1 MFSGF
6 FIARPKFAFVISI
19 VIVLAGLIAIRSI
32 PVAEFPDIA
41 PPQVQVTASY
51 PGADAQVVQEAVA
64 APIEAEVNGVD
75 GMLYMSSTSS
85 NGGGYALTITFAVG
99 TDPDIAAVNV
109 QNRVAIAQS
118 RLPQDVV
125 RQGVVTRKQSSNM
138 LMVVNLTSPEGTRDG
153 LFLSNYA
160 SIHLQDAL
168 SRLSGVGNVAQFGAL
183 DYGMRVWLDPN
194 RLAALKLTATDVAG
208 AIRAQNVQATAGE
221 LGAPPFG
228 GGVSAGGNVSPPG
241 GASSGDGARPGGDTP
256 SGSSASP
263 SGDGAR
269 SDGGTPPG
277 GALSGGASLDDAPQF
292 QYAVRARGRLASVE
306 EFANVIVRANPDGSF
321 VRLRDVA
328 RVELGSQVY
337 NAVSKLN
344 NRPAA
349 MIALYQ
355 SPGANALTVA
365 DAVHARLAALSQRF
379 PPDVEYKVLYDT
391 TQAVRASVREVVQ
404 TLFLTFV
411 LVVAVTFLFLGDWRS
426 TLIPTLAIPVSLI
439 GAYAALY
446 ALGFSANMI
455 TLFATILA
463 IGVVVDDSIVV
474 VENVQRV
481 MSETGQEARAAT
493 RQAMG
498 EVTGPVVATTLVLL
512 AVFVP
517 VSFMPGITGELYKQF
532 SVTICVAVVLS
543 SVNAL
548 TLSPALCALLL
559 EPPAA
564 GARPGRF
571 ARLVGRMR
579 DGYAGLVGGMI
590 RRSGLSMLLFAAF
603 AGGAVFLFRAAPT
616 GFLPLED
623 KGAFF
628 VNVQLP
634 AGASLARTEAAVER
648 ASAMVRDV
656 DGVTDVISVAGF
668 SLLGGAASNSAL
680 IIPILAHWD
689 ERTAPALRWYVILGE
704 INRRL
709 ATLLEA
715 DAFAFPPP
723 PIIGVGMSGGIEAQL
738 QDFAG
743 RSPQDL
749 AAALR
754 ALVFNANQDPALANV
769 FSTYAA
775 NVPQLFLH
783 IDRDKA
789 EALGVPVAEIFSVL
803 QASLGSSYVND
814 FNLFGKVYR
823 VILQAEA
830 RYRNTVEDVG
840 RLHVR
845 NAAGDM
851 IPLRALVADVET
863 ILGPLSISRYNQ
875 VQAAALSGS
884 NRAGFSTGEAIGAL
898 EALAGRVLPEG
909 YAIEWTGTSR
919 QELEAGGLVAVIFAL
934 ALVFAYLFL
943 VAQYESWST
952 PVPVVLSVVI
962 AVFGAL
968 VPLVA
973 LPFLD
978 NNLYAQIGMVML
990 IGLASKNAILI
1001 VEFAKVRRDAG
1012 VPAAEAAVSAAR
1024 LRFRAVMMTALSF
1037 ILGVLP
1043 LVFAS
1048 GAGAASRTS
1057 IGYVVL
1063 SGMVAATVVGVVF
1076 VPVLYRVVERVVG
1089 GRGAAGEV
1097 QQRPVG
1103 ADSA

>member
-168 SRLSGVGNVAQFGAL
+168 SRLPGVGNVAQFGAL

-228 GGVSAGGNVSPPG
+228 GG
-241 GASSGDGARPGGDTP
+241 
-256 SGSSASP
+256 
-263 SGDGAR
+263 
-269 SDGGTPPG
+269 
-277 GALSGGASLDDAPQF
+277 ASLDDAPQF

-321 VRLRDVA
+321 VRLNDVA

-404 TLFLTFV
+404 TLFITFV

-481 MSETGQEARAAT
+481 MAETGQEARAAT

-559 EPPAA
+559 KPPAA
-564 GARPGRF
+564 GARPGLF
-571 ARLVGRMR
+571 ARMVGRMR
-579 DGYAGLVGGMI
+579 DGYAGLVGRMI

-648 ASAMVRDV
+648 ASAMVREV
-656 DGVTDVISVAGF
+656 EGVTDVISVAGF

-689 ERTAPALRWYVILGE
+689 ERTAPGLRWYVILGE

-830 RYRNTVEDVG
+830 RYRNTVEDIG

-909 YAIEWTGTSR
+909 YTIEWTGTSR

-962 AVFGAL
+962 AVFGA
-968 VPLVA
+968 LVA

-1048 GAGAASRTS
+1048 GAGAASRTA

-1076 VPVLYRVVERVVG
+1076 VPVLYWVVERVVG
-1089 GRGAAGEV
+1089 GWGAGEV
-1097 QQRPVG
+1097 QQRPAGVDP
-1103 ADSA
+1103 A

>member
-1 MFSGF
+1 MFSAF
-6 FIARPKFAFVISI
+6 FIGRPKFAFVISI
-19 VIVLAGLIAIRSI
+19 VIVLAGLIAVRSI
-32 PVAEFPDIA
+32 PVAEFPEIA

-99 TDPDIAAVNV
+99 TDPDLAAVNV

-125 RQGVVTRKQSSNM
+125 RQGIITRKQSSNM

-160 SIHLQDAL
+160 SIHLQDPLA
-168 SRLSGVGNVAQFGAL
+168 RLKGVGNVAQFGAL

-221 LGAPPFG
+221 LGAPPFEYM
-228 GGVSAGGNVSPPG
+228 SP
-241 GASSGDGARPGGDTP
+241 SGDSARPGGDTP
-256 SGSSASP
+256 SAGSAS
-263 SGDGAR
+263 
-269 SDGGTPPG
+269 SDG
-277 GALSGGASLDDAPQF
+277 APQF

-306 EFANVIVRANPDGSF
+306 EFGNVIVRANPDGSF

-344 NRPAA
+344 NHPAA
-349 MIALYQ
+349 MVAVYQ

-365 DAVHARLAALSQRF
+365 DAVHARLATLSQRF

-391 TQAVRASVREVVQ
+391 TAAVRASVREVVQ
-404 TLFLTFV
+404 TLFITFV
-411 LVVAVTFLFLGDWRS
+411 LVVAVTFLFLADWRS

-474 VENVQRV
+474 VENVQRI
-481 MSETGQEARAAT
+481 MAETGQEARAAT

-517 VSFMPGITGELYKQF
+517 VSFMPGITGALYKQF

-559 EPPAA
+559 KPPAA

-571 ARLVGRMR
+571 ARMVGKVR
-579 DGYAGLVGGMI
+579 DGYAGLVGRMI
-590 RRSGLSMLLFAAF
+590 RRSGISMLLFAAF

-648 ASAMVRDV
+648 ASELVREV
-656 DGVTDVISVAGF
+656 EGVTDVISVAGF

-689 ERTAPALRWYVILGE
+689 ERTAPGLRWYVILGE

-723 PIIGVGMSGGIEAQL
+723 PITGVGTSGGIEAQL

-754 ALVFNANQDPALANV
+754 ALVFNANQDPALTGV

-775 NVPQLFLH
+775 NVPQLFLD

-803 QASLGSSYVND
+803 QASLGSSYIND

-823 VILQAEA
+823 VIIQAEA
-830 RYRNTVEDVG
+830 RYRNTVEDIG

-884 NRAGFSTGEAIGAL
+884 NREGFSTGEAIRAL
-898 EALAGRVLPEG
+898 EAVAGRVLPEG

-919 QELEAGGLVAVIFAL
+919 QELEAGGLVVVVFAL

-952 PVPVVLSVVI
+952 PVAVILSVVI

-968 VPLVA
+968 VPLVL

-1012 VPAAEAAVSAAR
+1012 LPAAEAAVSAAR

-1057 IGYVVL
+1057 IGFVVL
-1063 SGMVAATVVGVVF
+1063 SGMVAATVIGVVF
-1076 VPVLYRVVERVVG
+1076 VPVLYWVVERVVG
-1089 GRGAAGEV
+1089 GRGDGEV
-1097 QQRPVG
+1097 AGTGEPG
-1103 ADSA
+1103 

>member
-1 MFSGF
+1 MLSGF
-6 FIARPKFAFVISI
+6 FIDRPRFAFVISI

-41 PPQVQVTASY
+41 PPQVQVTTSY

-75 GMLYMSSTSS
+75 GMLSMSSTSS
-85 NGGGYALTITFAVG
+85 NGGGYALTVTFAVG
-99 TDPDIAAVNV
+99 TDPDLAAVNV

-125 RQGVVTRKQSSNM
+125 RQGIVTRKQSSNM
-138 LMVVNLTSPEGTRDG
+138 LMVVNLTSPEGTHDG

-168 SRLSGVGNVAQFGAL
+168 SRLDGVGNVAQFGAL

-208 AIRAQNVQATAGE
+208 AIRAQNVQAAAGA

-228 GGVSAGGNVSPPG
+228 GALRSGAGTSPSGG
-241 GASSGDGARPGGDTP
+241 GASSDD
-256 SGSSASP
+256 
-263 SGDGAR
+263 
-269 SDGGTPPG
+269 
-277 GALSGGASLDDAPQF
+277 GASLDAGASLHDAPQF

-306 EFANVIVRANPDGSF
+306 EFGNVIVRAEADGSF

-328 RVELGSQVY
+328 RIELGSQVY
-337 NAVSKLN
+337 DAVSKLDH
-344 NRPAA
+344 RPAA
-349 MIALYQ
+349 MIAVYQ

-365 DAVHARLAALSQRF
+365 DAIHARLAALSERF

-391 TQAVRASVREVVQ
+391 TQAVRASLREVVR
-404 TLFLTFV
+404 TLFITFV
-411 LVVAVTFLFLGDWRS
+411 LVVAVTFLFLADWRS

-446 ALGFSANMI
+446 AVGFSANMI
-455 TLFATILA
+455 TLFATLLA

-474 VENVQRV
+474 VENVQRI
-481 MSETGQEARAAT
+481 MAETGQEARAAT
-493 RQAMG
+493 RQAMR

-517 VSFMPGITGELYKQF
+517 VSFMPGITGALYTQF
-532 SVTICVAVVLS
+532 SVTLCVAVVLS

-559 EPPAA
+559 RPPAA

-571 ARLVGRMR
+571 ARMVGKVR
-579 DGYAGLVGGMI
+579 DGYARLVGGMI
-590 RRSGLSMLLFAAF
+590 RRAGVSMLVFAVI
-603 AGGAVFLFRAAPT
+603 AGGAVLLFRAAPT

-628 VNVQLP
+628 VDVQLP

-648 ASAMVRDV
+648 ASAMVREV
-656 DGVTDVISVAGF
+656 EGVTDVISVAGF
-668 SLLGGAASNSAL
+668 SLLGGAASNRAL
-680 IIPILAHWD
+680 LIPILAHWD

-709 ATLLEA
+709 ATLIEA
-715 DAFAFPPP
+715 EAFAFPPP
-723 PIIGVGMSGGIEAQL
+723 PIIGVGTSGGIEAQL
-738 QDFAG
+738 QDFGG

-775 NVPQLFLH
+775 NVPQLFLD

-789 EALGVPVAEIFSVL
+789 EALGVPVAEVFSVL

-814 FNLFGKVYR
+814 FTLFGKVYR

-830 RYRNTVEDVG
+830 RYRDTVEDIG

-863 ILGPLSISRYNQ
+863 VLGPLAISRYNQ
-875 VQAAALSGS
+875 APSAALSGS
-884 NRAGFSTGEAIGAL
+884 NGEGFSTGEAIRAL
-898 EALAGRVLPEG
+898 QAVAGRVLPEG

-919 QELEAGGLVAVIFAL
+919 QELEAGGLVVVVFAL

-952 PVPVVLSVVI
+952 PVSVILSVVI

-968 VPLVA
+968 VPLVV

-1012 VPAAEAAVSAAR
+1012 APAAEAAVEAAR

-1057 IGYVVL
+1057 IGFVVL
-1063 SGMVAATVVGVVF
+1063 GGMVAATVVGVVF
-1076 VPVLYRVVERVVG
+1076 VPVLYYVVERVVR
-1089 GRGAAGEV
+1089 GRGERDATAT
-1097 QQRPVG
+1097 
-1103 ADSA
+1103 ADPA

>member
-32 PVAEFPDIA
+32 PVAEFPEIA

-99 TDPDIAAVNV
+99 TDPDLAAVNV

-125 RQGVVTRKQSSNM
+125 RQGIITRKQSSNM
-138 LMVVNLTSPEGTRDG
+138 LMVVNLTSPQGTRDG

-160 SIHLQDAL
+160 SIHLQDPLA
-168 SRLSGVGNVAQFGAL
+168 RLDGVGNVAQFGAL

-228 GGVSAGGNVSPPG
+228 GG
-241 GASSGDGARPGGDTP
+241 ASSDG
-256 SGSSASP
+256 
-263 SGDGAR
+263 
-269 SDGGTPPG
+269 
-277 GALSGGASLDDAPQF
+277 APQF

-306 EFANVIVRANPDGSF
+306 EFGNVIVRANADGSF

-349 MIALYQ
+349 MVAVYQ

-365 DAVHARLAALSQRF
+365 DAVHARLATLSQRF

-391 TQAVRASVREVVQ
+391 TAAVRASVREVVQ
-404 TLFLTFV
+404 TLFITFV
-411 LVVAVTFLFLGDWRS
+411 LVVAVTFLFLADWRS

-481 MSETGQEARAAT
+481 MAETGQEARAAT

-517 VSFMPGITGELYKQF
+517 VSFMPGITGALYKQF

-543 SVNAL
+543 SISAL

-559 EPPAA
+559 KPPAA
-564 GARPGRF
+564 DARPSLF
-571 ARLVGRMR
+571 ARMVGKVR
-579 DGYAGLVGGMI
+579 DGYAGLVGRMI
-590 RRSGLSMLLFAAF
+590 RRSGISMLLFAAF

-648 ASAMVRDV
+648 ASAMVREV
-656 DGVTDVISVAGF
+656 EGVTDVISVAGF

-689 ERTAPALRWYVILGE
+689 ERTAPGLRWYVILGE

-723 PIIGVGMSGGIEAQL
+723 PITGVGTSGGIEAQL

-754 ALVFNANQDPALANV
+754 ALVFNANQDPALAGV

-775 NVPQLFLH
+775 NVPQLFLD

-823 VILQAEA
+823 VIIQAEA
-830 RYRNTVEDVG
+830 RYRNTVEDIG

-884 NRAGFSTGEAIGAL
+884 NREGFSTGEAIRAL
-898 EALAGRVLPEG
+898 EAVAGRVLPEG

-919 QELEAGGLVAVIFAL
+919 QELEAGGLVVVVFAL

-952 PVPVVLSVVI
+952 PVSVILSVVI

-968 VPLVA
+968 VPLVV

-1012 VPAAEAAVSAAR
+1012 LPATEAAVSAAR

-1057 IGYVVL
+1057 IGFVVL
-1063 SGMVAATVVGVVF
+1063 SGMVVATVIGVVF
-1076 VPVLYRVVERVVG
+1076 VPVLYWVVERMVG
-1089 GRGAAGEV
+1089 GRGDGEMQAAG
-1097 QQRPVG
+1097 
-1103 ADSA
+1103 ADPA

>member
-6 FIARPKFAFVISI
+6 FIGRPKFAFVISI

-32 PVAEFPDIA
+32 PVAEFPEIA

-99 TDPDIAAVNV
+99 TDPDLAAVNV

-125 RQGVVTRKQSSNM
+125 RQGIITRKQSSNM
-138 LMVVNLTSPEGTRDG
+138 LMVVNLTSPQGTRDG

-160 SIHLQDAL
+160 SIHLQDPLA
-168 SRLSGVGNVAQFGAL
+168 RLDGVGNVAQFGAL

-228 GGVSAGGNVSPPG
+228 GG
-241 GASSGDGARPGGDTP
+241 ASSDG
-256 SGSSASP
+256 
-263 SGDGAR
+263 
-269 SDGGTPPG
+269 
-277 GALSGGASLDDAPQF
+277 APQF

-306 EFANVIVRANPDGSF
+306 EFGNVIVRANADGSF

-349 MIALYQ
+349 MVAVYQ

-365 DAVHARLAALSQRF
+365 DAVHARLATLSQRF

-391 TQAVRASVREVVQ
+391 TAAVRASVREVVQ
-404 TLFLTFV
+404 TLFITFV
-411 LVVAVTFLFLGDWRS
+411 LVVAVTFLFLADWRS

-474 VENVQRV
+474 VENVQRI
-481 MSETGQEARAAT
+481 MAETGQEARAAT

-517 VSFMPGITGELYKQF
+517 VSFMPGITGALYKQF

-559 EPPAA
+559 KPPAA
-564 GARPGRF
+564 GARPGLF
-571 ARLVGRMR
+571 ARMVGKVR
-579 DGYAGLVGGMI
+579 DGYAGLVGRMI
-590 RRSGLSMLLFAAF
+590 RRSGISMLLFAAF

-648 ASAMVRDV
+648 ASELVREV
-656 DGVTDVISVAGF
+656 EGVTDVISVAGF

-689 ERTAPALRWYVILGE
+689 ERTAPELRWYVILGE

-723 PIIGVGMSGGIEAQL
+723 PITGVGTSGGIEAQL

-754 ALVFNANQDPALANV
+754 ALVFNANQDPALAGV

-775 NVPQLFLH
+775 NVPQLFLD

-823 VILQAEA
+823 VIIQAEA
-830 RYRNTVEDVG
+830 RYRNTVEDIG

-884 NRAGFSTGEAIGAL
+884 NREGFSTGEAIRAL
-898 EALAGRVLPEG
+898 EAVAGRVLPEG

-919 QELEAGGLVAVIFAL
+919 QELEAGGLVVVVFAL

-952 PVPVVLSVVI
+952 PVAVILSVVI

-968 VPLVA
+968 VPLVL

-1012 VPAAEAAVSAAR
+1012 LPAAEAAVSAAR

-1057 IGYVVL
+1057 IGFVVL

-1076 VPVLYRVVERVVG
+1076 VPVLYWVMERVVG
-1089 GRGAAGEV
+1089 GRGDGEV
-1097 QQRPVG
+1097 PG
-1103 ADSA
+1103 ASGDPA

>member
-1 MFSGF
+1 MLSGF
-6 FIARPKFAFVISI
+6 FIGRPRFAFVLSI
-19 VIVLAGLIAIRSI
+19 VIALAGLIAIRSI
-32 PVAEFPDIA
+32 PVAEFPEIA
-41 PPQVQVTASY
+41 PPQVQVTTSY

-75 GMLYMSSTSS
+75 GMLSMSSTST
-85 NGGGYALTITFAVG
+85 NGGGYTLTVTFAVG

-109 QNRVAIAQS
+109 QNRVAIAQA
-118 RLPQDVV
+118 RLPQEVV
-125 RQGVVTRKQSSNM
+125 RQGIVTRKQSSNM
-138 LMVVNLTSPEGTRDG
+138 LMVVNLTSPEGTHDG

-160 SIHLQDAL
+160 SIHVQDAL
-168 SRLSGVGNVAQFGAL
+168 SRINGVGNVAQFGAL

-194 RLAALKLTATDVAG
+194 RLALLKLTAADVAA
-208 AIRAQNVQATAGE
+208 AIRAQNVQATAGQI
-221 LGAPPFG
+221 GAPPF
-228 GGVSAGGNVSPPG
+228 
-241 GASSGDGARPGGDTP
+241 DG
-256 SGSSASP
+256 
-263 SGDGAR
+263 
-269 SDGGTPPG
+269 
-277 GALSGGASLDDAPQF
+277 APQF
-292 QYAVRARGRLASVE
+292 QYAVRAKGRLATVE
-306 EFANVIVRANPDGSF
+306 EFGNVIVRADAGGSF
-321 VRLRDVA
+321 VRLKDVA
-328 RVELGSQVY
+328 RIELGSQVY
-337 NAVSKLN
+337 NAVSKLD

-349 MIALYQ
+349 MIAVYQ

-365 DAVHARLAALSQRF
+365 DAVHARLAALSARF

-391 TQAVRASVREVVQ
+391 TRAVRASVREVVR
-404 TLFLTFV
+404 TLFITFV
-411 LVVAVTFLFLGDWRS
+411 LVVAVTFLFLADWRS

-474 VENVQRV
+474 VENVQRI

-493 RQAMG
+493 RQAMR

-517 VSFMPGITGELYKQF
+517 VSFMPGITGALYTQF

-559 EPPAA
+559 KPPAA

-571 ARLVGRMR
+571 ARMVDKVR
-579 DGYAGLVGGMI
+579 DGYAGLVGRMI
-590 RRSGLSMLLFAAF
+590 RRAGVSMLVFAVI
-603 AGGAVFLFRAAPT
+603 AGGAAYLFRAAPT

-628 VNVQLP
+628 VDVQLP
-634 AGASLARTEAAVER
+634 AGASLARTEAVVER
-648 ASAMVRDV
+648 ASEMVRGV
-656 DGVTDVISVAGF
+656 EGVTDVISVAGF
-668 SLLGGAASNSAL
+668 SLLGGAASNRAL
-680 IIPILAHWD
+680 LIPILAHWD
-689 ERTAPALRWYVILGE
+689 ERTAPELRWYVILRE

-709 ATLLEA
+709 AALIEA
-715 DAFAFPPP
+715 EAFAFPPP
-723 PIIGVGMSGGIEAQL
+723 PIIGVGTSGGLEAQL
-738 QDFAG
+738 QDFGG
-743 RSPQDL
+743 RSPEEL

-754 ALVFNANQDPALANV
+754 ALVFHANQDPALANV

-775 NVPQLFLH
+775 NVPQLFLDV
-783 IDRDKA
+783 DRDKA

-830 RYRNTVEDVG
+830 RYRNTVEDIG

-863 ILGPLSISRYNQ
+863 VLGPLAVSRYD
-875 VQAAALSGS
+875 QAPSAALSGS
-884 NRAGFSTGEAIGAL
+884 NGEGFSTGEAIRAL
-898 EALAGRVLPEG
+898 RAVAGRVLPEG

-919 QELEAGGLVAVIFAL
+919 QELEAGGLVVVVFAL

-952 PVPVVLSVVI
+952 PVSVVLSVVV

-1012 VPAAEAAVSAAR
+1012 APAAEAAVEAAR

-1037 ILGVLP
+1037 LLGVLP

-1057 IGYVVL
+1057 IGFVVFG
-1063 SGMVAATVVGVVF
+1063 GMVAATVVGVVF
-1076 VPVLYRVVERVVG
+1076 IPVLYYVVERAAG
-1089 GRGAAGEV
+1089 RRGARDAPPAAGT
-1097 QQRPVG
+1097 
-1103 ADSA
+1103 ADPA

>member
-168 SRLSGVGNVAQFGAL
+168 SRLPGVGNVAQFGAL

-228 GGVSAGGNVSPPG
+228 GGVSVGGNVSPPG
-241 GASSGDGARPGGDTP
+241 GASSGTGARP
-256 SGSSASP
+256 
-263 SGDGAR
+263 
-269 SDGGTPPG
+269 DGGTPPG

-321 VRLRDVA
+321 VRLNDVA

-404 TLFLTFV
+404 TLFITFV

-481 MSETGQEARAAT
+481 MAETGQEARAAT

-559 EPPAA
+559 KPPAA
-564 GARPGRF
+564 GARPGLF

-590 RRSGLSMLLFAAF
+590 RRSGISMLLFAAF
-603 AGGAVFLFRAAPT
+603 AGGAVLLFRAAPT

-648 ASAMVRDV
+648 ASAMVREV

-689 ERTAPALRWYVILGE
+689 ERSAPGLRWYVILGE

-863 ILGPLSISRYNQ
+863 LLGPLSISRYNQ

-909 YAIEWTGTSR
+909 YALEWTGTSR

-968 VPLVA
+968 VPLVV

-1001 VEFAKVRRDAG
+1001 VEFAKVRHDAG
-1012 VPAAEAAVSAAR
+1012 LPATEAAVGAAR

-1048 GAGAASRTS
+1048 GAGAASRTA

-1076 VPVLYRVVERVVG
+1076 VPVLYWVVERVVG
-1089 GRGAAGEV
+1089 GRRAAGEV
-1097 QQRPVG
+1097 QQRPAG
-1103 ADSA
+1103 ADPA

>member
-168 SRLSGVGNVAQFGAL
+168 SRLPGVGNVAQFGAL

-228 GGVSAGGNVSPPG
+228 GG
-241 GASSGDGARPGGDTP
+241 
-256 SGSSASP
+256 
-263 SGDGAR
+263 
-269 SDGGTPPG
+269 
-277 GALSGGASLDDAPQF
+277 ASLDDAPQF

-337 NAVSKLN
+337 NAISKLN

-365 DAVHARLAALSQRF
+365 DAVHARLAALAQRF

-391 TQAVRASVREVVQ
+391 TQAVRASVQEVVQ
-404 TLFLTFV
+404 TLFITFV

-559 EPPAA
+559 KPPAA
-564 GARPGRF
+564 GARPGLF
-571 ARLVGRMR
+571 ARMVGRMR
-579 DGYAGLVGGMI
+579 NGYAGLVGRMI

-648 ASAMVRDV
+648 ASAMVREV
-656 DGVTDVISVAGF
+656 EGVTDVISVAGF

-689 ERTAPALRWYVILGE
+689 ERTAPGLRWYVILGE

-723 PIIGVGMSGGIEAQL
+723 PIVGVGMSGGIEAQL

-863 ILGPLSISRYNQ
+863 LLGPLSISRYNQ

-1012 VPAAEAAVSAAR
+1012 LPAAEAAVSAAR

-1103 ADSA
+1103 ADPA

>member
-19 VIVLAGLIAIRSI
+19 VIVLAGLIAVRSI
-32 PVAEFPDIA
+32 PVAEFPDVA

-85 NGGGYALTITFAVG
+85 NGGGYALTVTFAVG

-168 SRLSGVGNVAQFGAL
+168 SRLPGVGNVAQFGAL

-228 GGVSAGGNVSPPG
+228 GG
-241 GASSGDGARPGGDTP
+241 
-256 SGSSASP
+256 
-263 SGDGAR
+263 
-269 SDGGTPPG
+269 
-277 GALSGGASLDDAPQF
+277 ASLDDAPQF

-306 EFANVIVRANPDGSF
+306 EFGNVIVRADPDGSF

-481 MSETGQEARAAT
+481 MAETGQETRAAT

-517 VSFMPGITGELYKQF
+517 VSFMPGITGELYQQF

-571 ARLVGRMR
+571 ARMVGRMR
-579 DGYAGLVGGMI
+579 DGYAGLVGRMI

-603 AGGAVFLFRAAPT
+603 AGGAVLLFRAAPT

-648 ASAMVRDV
+648 ASAMVREV

-689 ERTAPALRWYVILGE
+689 ERSAPGLRWYVILGE

-723 PIIGVGMSGGIEAQL
+723 PIVGVGMSGGIEAQL

-863 ILGPLSISRYNQ
+863 LLGPLSISRYNQ
-875 VQAAALSGS
+875 VQAAALSGA

-909 YAIEWTGTSR
+909 YALEWTGTSR
-919 QELEAGGLVAVIFAL
+919 QELEAGGLVALIFAL

-1076 VPVLYRVVERVVG
+1076 VPVLYTVVERVVG
-1089 GRGAAGEV
+1089 GRGAEEV
-1097 QQRPVG
+1097 QQRPTG
-1103 ADSA
+1103 ADPA